1 MNYCIYNISYV
12 KAFISEYI
20 LMSMMMQNTN
30 KKKVLFLCTSN
41 SARSQM
47 AETLLKHKAG
57 DIYEVYSAGVEKGE
71 VDARTI
77 QALEKFDFDASEL
90 RSKHVDEF
98 DGQFFDYVITLCEKA
113 STECRSYPNT
123 SKQLAWDIPD
133 PKSRTGS
140 HPFTTTLH
148 ELSSRLT
155 MFLSVEKHARTKTA
169 VNTPC
174 TDEEDV
180 ALAHLDPI
188 AFYKSL
194 TDEVRLKALMLIEYH
209 GELCVCELMEALE
222 EDSQPK
228 VSRNLAVLKKA
239 HVITDRKHGQWVF
252 YRINPA
258 LPLWAKSVIAQ
269 TTENNIPLIG
279 DEITRLDTMQN
290 RPDKAGFCK

>member
-1 MNYCIYNISYV
+1 M
-12 KAFISEYI
+12 E
-20 LMSMMMQNTN
+20 N

-47 AETLLKHKAG
+47 AETLLKYKAG
-57 DIYEVYSAGVEKGE
+57 DIYDVYSAGIEKGE
-71 VDARTI
+71 VDERTI
-77 QALEKFDFDASEL
+77 QALEKFDFDTSEL

-98 DGQFFDYVITLCEKA
+98 DGQYFDYVITLCEKA

-123 SKQLAWDIPD
+123 GKQLAWDIPD

-140 HPFTTTLH
+140 HPFTSTLS
-148 ELSSRLT
+148 ELSNRLT
-155 MFLSVEKHARTKTA
+155 MFLSVEKHNRTKAAINTSA
-169 VNTPC
+169 VNTLS
-174 TDEEDV
+174 TDKENT
-180 ALAHLDPI
+180 ALPDFDPI
-188 AFYKSL
+188 TFYKSL
-194 TDEVRLKALMLIEYH
+194 TDDVRLKALMLIEYH

-239 HVITDRKHGQWVF
+239 NVIIDRKHGQWVF

-269 TTENNIPLIG
+269 TTENNTDLIEH
-279 DEITRLDTMQN
+279 EIARLDAMQN
-290 RPDKAGFCK
+290 RPDKDSFCK